1 MKTNEH
7 TPAFWYVEKT
17 ALGDNNVE
25 IKILKDEPHPTHA
38 PFWTICKVNSC
49 MGDESEANALLIA
62 AAPEMLA
69 ALKQVFVEMDL
80 KSRSQFKTFAK
91 VRAAIEK
98 ATSTASY

>member
-7 TPAFWYVEKT
+7 TSGPWSANLNGLSRDKQDAPQWTV
-17 ALGDNNVE
+17 G
-25 IKILKDEPHPTHA
+25 KICECLVILPNRSKPDET
-38 PFWTICKVNSC
+38 
-49 MGDESEANALLIA
+49 EANAHLIA
-62 AAPEMLA
+62 AAPDMLA